1 MRLVKVNN
9 EFYKK
14 CTQNNTTEELMFN
27 EQGRPCVLIVRLKY
41 KNKKRDFIVPLRSN
55 IPASAPTW
63 QYFSLPPN
71 NNTKPG
77 NKHGIHYIKLFPISK
92 KYINKYNINNNDFFQ
107 IISEKISNNQKEI
120 IDACQKYLVDCEL
133 GKKHPMTPNIDG
145 ILEWID
151 NE

>member
-1 MRLVKVNN
+1 M
-9 EFYKK
+9 
-14 CTQNNTTEELMFN
+14 
-27 EQGRPCVLIVRLKY
+27 
-41 KNKKRDFIVPLRSN
+41 PLRSN

-63 QYFSLPPN
+63 QYFSLPHN

-92 KYINKYNINNNDFFQ
+92 KYINKYNIDNNEFLQ
-107 IISEKISNNQKEI
+107 MISEKINNNQKEI
-120 IDACQKYLVDCEL
+120 IDECEKYLVDCEL
-133 GKKHPMTPNIDG
+133 GKKHSMTPNIDG